1 MTGRPST
8 SSSQSGLSSIT
19 SWWVGEAGHMLL
31 GVLDINGA
39 LVSLTSLPSLW
50 LRLHDEQTARPVVV
64 VPVSIHGDTI
74 SRNGF
79 VCGLW
84 IYINFIKI
92 LVNIYAR
99 KKYKITTT
107 YTSFSPFTTAMAE
120 SLLGIKVSVELSTEG
135 LAGESL
141 DVWFTEHRFA
151 LVSVSNEFSFAA
163 SFLLSST
170 VLAFFWSVSV
180 SSARESN
187 FLQQRNQHKFKNM
200 LIAKT

>member
-50 LRLHDEQTARPVVV
+50 LRLHDEQTIRPVV

-74 SRNGF
+74 SRDEF

-84 IYINFIKI
+84 ILTNFANKSRVFVHTSQRCKSTKGKCSRFLLPIHCCNDSI
-92 LVNIYAR
+92 IVGYQGISGTIYRGIRGRIAG
-99 KKYKITTT
+99 YLICG
-107 YTSFSPFTTAMAE
+107 TSF
-120 SLLGIKVSVELSTEG
+120 
-135 LAGESL
+135 
-141 DVWFTEHRFA
+141 
-151 LVSVSNEFSFAA
+151 
-163 SFLLSST
+163 
-170 VLAFFWSVSV
+170 
-180 SSARESN
+180 
-187 FLQQRNQHKFKNM
+187 
-200 LIAKT
+200 